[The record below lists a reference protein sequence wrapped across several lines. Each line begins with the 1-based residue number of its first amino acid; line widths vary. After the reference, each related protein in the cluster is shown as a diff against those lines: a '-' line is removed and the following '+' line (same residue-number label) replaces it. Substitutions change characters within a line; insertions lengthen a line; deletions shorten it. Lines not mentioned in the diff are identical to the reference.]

1 MLSRL
6 SFVESEL
13 SRQEEEVLKAAV
25 ALGGAGKHYLL
36 DVIRHKPYQLQ
47 PETEKV
53 LAALAPSFQAPYQ
66 IYNMAKLADM
76 KFPSFMAEGKEY
88 PLGYS
93 LFEDDYEYDSRTP
106 CAAAL
111 SRRFLRNFGNMKM

>member
-1 MLSRL
+1 M
-6 SFVESEL
+6 
-13 SRQEEEVLKAAV
+13 LKAAV

-53 LAALAPSFQAPYQ
+53 LLPAPSFQAPYQ

-106 CAAAL
+106 V
-111 SRRFLRNFGNMKM
+111 RRSAFQAFLRNFGNMKM